1 MLSTKTALQML
12 KTKSGLG
19 MLSTKTAL
27 GIDVSNGRIN
37 LALLRGGRNGVELL
51 KAASAPVPEG
61 AIKKGN
67 IEDARVLAKAI
78 KELKTRNKIRSHPTA
93 LSFVVNPV
101 LIQILDLPK
110 NIPGNI
116 GQFVRNEVKHCAK
129 LPIKNV
135 VVDFCG
141 IGSSV
146 KLGNRRA
153 LVVATDNQRITEVA
167 KALTREGLNIDAVE
181 PASVAYIRA
190 CYEKKIAKKFDRNL
204 LFTIVREG
212 ILTLCLFRNRT
223 LDFVRTKRLEADK
236 CDPDKCSKWLAGEI
250 YEVLRF
256 YELEVLDKRDK
267 WEVTLTTDIYN
278 EYIKDNIKVLGADIE
293 GVELGVRTSEDAYL
307 DTPVADTNLPDKPSA
322 VAVGLAMKLL
332 NLPGCS
338 LNINLLPPEITEIK
352 SAKKQTL
359 IIANI
364 AAAILFLMILSIGFF
379 NIKVGKVNENIEQKQ
394 QKQLGRDIRALLNE
408 QVLLNEQI
416 VNVSEK
422 LNSMNAILRPR
433 FFLRWGQILD
443 GVRLAI
449 PKTVRVTSL
458 SSGDN
463 SKMLLHGQALSYE
476 AVYLFVD
483 MLNTCKHIESAKL
496 IGTKRDSKPR
506 GLVRYSISCSLIQ

>member
-1 MLSTKTALQML
+1 M
-12 KTKSGLG
+12 
-19 MLSTKTAL
+19 
-27 GIDVSNGRIN
+27 
-37 LALLRGGRNGVELL
+37 
-51 KAASAPVPEG
+51 
-61 AIKKGN
+61 
-67 IEDARVLAKAI
+67 
-78 KELKTRNKIRSHPTA
+78 
-93 LSFVVNPV
+93 
-101 LIQILDLPK
+101 
-110 NIPGNI
+110 
-116 GQFVRNEVKHCAK
+116 RNEVKHCAK

-141 IGSSV
+141 IKSSV
-146 KLGNRRA
+146 KLGNHRA
-153 LVVATDNQRITEVA
+153 LVVATDNQKITEVA

-190 CYEKKIAKKFDRNL
+190 CYEKKIAQKFDRNL
-204 LFTIVREG
+204 LFAIVRED
-212 ILTLCLFRNRT
+212 ILTLCLFRNQT

-236 CDPDKCSKWLAGEI
+236 CDPDKYSKWLAGEI

-293 GVELGVRTSEDAYL
+293 GVELGVRTLEDAYL
-307 DTPVADTNLPDKPSA
+307 DTPVADTNHADKPSA

-332 NLPGCS
+332 NFPGCS
-338 LNINLLPPEITEIK
+338 LNINLLPPGIAEIK
-352 SAKKQTL
+352 SAKRQTL

-364 AAAILFLMILSIGFF
+364 AAVILLLMILSIGFF
-379 NIKVGKVNENIEQKQ
+379 NIKVGKVNESIEQKQ

-422 LNSMNAILRPR
+422 LNSMNAILSPR
-433 FFLRWGQILD
+433 SFLRWGQILD

-449 PKTVRVTSL
+449 PKTVRITNL

-476 AVYLFVD
+476 GVYLFVD
-483 MLNTCKHIESAKL
+483 MLNTCKHIESASP
-496 IGTKRDSKPR
+496 IETKKDSKSR
-506 GLVRYSISCSLIQ
+506 DLVRYSISCSLIQ